1 MLTVLREFASQQ
13 VSKDCHKSIN
23 PVATPFNIPLPLKG
37 SDDAGLDG
45 INSTDTRFNSNL
57 SNGSLDMFDD
67 TSLWNRIFGEDLNE
81 GVEFSGE
88 INFEEAF
95 SLFGLPWLGNKIPA
109 KQTNQNDMGTSVSLG
124 F

>member
-13 VSKDCHKSIN
+13 VSKACHKPNN
-23 PVATPFNIPLPLKG
+23 PIATPFSIPLPLNG
-37 SDDAGLDG
+37 ADDSGMDIL
-45 INSTDTRFNSNL
+45 NNTDAAFNSNF
-57 SNGSLDMFDD
+57 SNGNLDMFHD

-81 GVEFSGE
+81 GVEFTGE

-95 SLFGLPWLGNKIPA
+95 SLFGLPWLGNKD
-109 KQTNQNDMGTSVSLG
+109 NQNDAGTSVPLG

>member
-13 VSKDCHKSIN
+13 VSNACHKINN
-23 PVATPFNIPLPLKG
+23 PVATTFSVPLPLNG
-37 SDDAGLDG
+37 SDNGGKDILKNTDAA
-45 INSTDTRFNSNL
+45 FNSNF
-57 SNGSLDMFDD
+57 SNGNLDMFDD

-95 SLFGLPWLGNKIPA
+95 SLFGLPWLGNKD
-109 KQTNQNDMGTSVSLG
+109 Q
-124 F
+124 

>member
-13 VSKDCHKSIN
+13 VSKACHKTNN
-23 PVATPFNIPLPLKG
+23 PIAAPFSIPLPLNG
-37 SDDAGLDG
+37 SDDGGMDIL
-45 INSTDTRFNSNL
+45 NHTDAAFNSNF
-57 SNGSLDMFDD
+57 SNGNLDMFDD

-81 GVEFSGE
+81 GVKFTGE

-95 SLFGLPWLGNKIPA
+95 SLFGLPWLGNKD
-109 KQTNQNDMGTSVSLG
+109 QETNHNDADTSVSLR